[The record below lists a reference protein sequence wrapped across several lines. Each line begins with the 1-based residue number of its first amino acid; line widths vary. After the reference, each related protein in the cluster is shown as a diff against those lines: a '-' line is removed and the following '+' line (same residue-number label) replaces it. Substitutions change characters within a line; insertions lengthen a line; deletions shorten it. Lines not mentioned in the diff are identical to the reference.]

1 MQCKPIDWFLLDTNF
16 HRKVSS
22 KQAIK
27 IWIKLKKS
35 TLNMTKFASL
45 KKNPHKNYHREK
57 NLELNDLGFLC
68 YLAKACPDFS
78 GFI

>member
-1 MQCKPIDWFLLDTNF
+1 
-16 HRKVSS
+16 
-22 KQAIK
+22 
-27 IWIKLKKS
+27 
-35 TLNMTKFASL
+35 MTKFASL
-45 KKNPHKNYHREK
+45 KKYPHKNCHREK